1 MARIIAYLTIL
12 ALAAAFLLAAACS
25 SGAADLEK
33 ITYMAGYKP
42 QANLTNV
49 GVYVAA
55 ENGYFDERNLEVD
68 IRHTTTGEHLPLLM
82 SGDIDFTTVDANN
95 LLEKRADPGLPIVA
109 IALLG
114 QRGQQAYVSLS
125 DSGFQ
130 SPKDWEGHT
139 FGYKFTIPPDYLA
152 IIEAEG
158 VDRSKIEEVSVGFD
172 PRILTEG
179 KVDLLAVFK
188 SNEPNAIR
196 GLGFDVTVFD
206 AADYGVPT
214 LGLTYITRQQII
226 DDRPETAESF
236 LMAVMKG
243 IEFANDSANIEETLD
258 IVMKYAPDEDREH
271 MRFMLTTELADAAS
285 PLTDANGIGWMTAQ
299 QWQAV
304 HDYLIQYGAL
314 AESQDVEAAF
324 TTEFL
329 ERVYEGGNLIWP

>member
-12 ALAAAFLLAAACS
+12 ALASAFTLAACS
-25 SGAADLEK
+25 SGDAELEK

-49 GVYVAA
+49 GAYVAV
-55 ENGYFDERNLEVD
+55 ENGYFEDQGLEVE

-109 IALLG
+109 IGLLG

-130 SPKDWEGHT
+130 SPTDWEGHT

-226 DDRPETAESF
+226 DDRPETAERF

-243 IEFANDSANIEETLD
+243 VEFANDPDSIEDTLD

-271 MRFMLTTELADAAS
+271 MRFMLTTELADAVS
-285 PLTDANGIGWMTAQ
+285 PLTDANGLGWMTRQ

-304 HDYLIQYGAL
+304 HDYLIEYGAL

-324 TTEFL
+324 TTQFL
-329 ERVYEGGNLIWP
+329 ERIYEDGELK

>member
-1 MARIIAYLTIL
+1 MARIIAYLSIL
-12 ALAAAFLLAAACS
+12 ALIIAFASAACAP
-25 SGAADLEK
+25 GDGELES
-33 ITYMAGYKP
+33 IAYMAGYKP

-55 ENGYFDERNLEVD
+55 ENGYFGEMDLEAD

-95 LLEKRADPGLPIVA
+95 LLERRADPGLPIVA
-109 IALLG
+109 IGLLG
-114 QRGQQAYVSLS
+114 QRGQQAYVSLT

-152 IIEAEG
+152 ILAAEG

-172 PRILTEG
+172 PRILTNG
-179 KVDLLAVFK
+179 DVDLLAVFK

-196 GLGFDVTVFD
+196 GLGFEVTVFD

-214 LGLTYITRQQII
+214 LGLTYITRQEVI
-226 DDRPETAESF
+226 DERPEVVERF
-236 LMAVMKG
+236 LKAVLKG

-271 MRFMLTTELADAAS
+271 MRFMLATELSDAVS
-285 PLTDANGIGWMTAQ
+285 PLTDANGIGWMTSE

-304 HDYLIQYGAL
+304 HDYLIEYGAL
-314 AESQDVEAAF
+314 AESQDVDGAF

-329 ERVYEGGNLIWP
+329 ERVYEGGGLAWP

>member
-1 MARIIAYLTIL
+1 MARIIAYLTIP
-12 ALAAAFLLAAACS
+12 ALITAFLFAAACMS
-25 SGAADLEK
+25 DDAELET

-55 ENGYFDERNLEVD
+55 ENGYFDAQDLEVD

-114 QRGQQAYVSLS
+114 QRGQQAYVSLT

-152 IIEAEG
+152 IIAEEG
-158 VDRSKIEEVSVGFD
+158 VDRSKIEEVSVGFH

-196 GLGFDVTVFD
+196 GLGFEVTVFD

-214 LGLTYITRQQII
+214 LGLTYITRQEIL
-226 DDRPETAESF
+226 DERPETAERF
-236 LMAVMKG
+236 LRAVMKG
-243 IEFANDSANIEETLD
+243 IEFANDDANIEQTLD
-258 IVMKYAPDEDREH
+258 IVMKYAPEEDREH

-285 PLTDANGIGWMTAQ
+285 PSTDANGIGWMTSQ

-304 HDYLIQYGAL
+304 HDYLIEYEAL
-314 AESQDVEAAF
+314 AGAQDVGAAF
-324 TTEFL
+324 TNEFL
-329 ERVYEGGNLIWP
+329 ERVYEDGEVGWP

>member
-25 SGAADLEK
+25 SGDADLEK

-55 ENGYFDERNLEVD
+55 ENGYFDEQNLEVD

-236 LMAVMKG
+236 LKAVMKG

-271 MRFMLTTELADAAS
+271 MRFMLATELADAAS

-329 ERVYEGGNLIWP
+329 ERVYEGGNITWP

>member
-25 SGAADLEK
+25 SGDADLEK

-226 DDRPETAESF
+226 DDRPETAERF
-236 LMAVMKG
+236 LMAVLKG
-243 IEFANDSANIEETLD
+243 IEFANDSANIEGTLD

-271 MRFMLTTELADAAS
+271 MRFMLATELADAAS